1 MAFQRTKAI
10 WRVRGEPITLG
21 VRTLLTG
28 RIELARGEH
37 GARRDPDAVL
47 EQAKDLEAGGADI
60 VEVNPGPG
68 SPLTALP
75 TPDEELSRLVRVLRK
90 LGTRL
95 GVPISVVTVHSE
107 TARRAIELGASIV
120 HDLSGLAF
128 DRGLATVVKETD
140 AALILGHMRGTPAQW
155 SRLAPLTRLA
165 DTVRTDLSASLL
177 RAHQA
182 GIELRRIVLD
192 PGLEQG
198 KRGHENFTLLRALH
212 SLAPPGRGLQATLAG
227 KRFLVES
234 VRASAI
240 ERAAALSVAATLAL
254 EAGAHILTVEHPESL
269 RDAVAVVDR
278 IYQADEAADAQA

>member
-1 MAFQRTKAI
+1 MAFQRKKAI

-28 RIELARGEH
+28 RIELARGERS
-37 GARRDPDAVL
+37 ALPDPDAVL
-47 EQAKDLEAGGADI
+47 EQAQELEARGADI
-60 VEVNPGPG
+60 VEVNPGAVG
-68 SPLTALP
+68 PLSALP
-75 TPDEELSRLVRVLRK
+75 TPDEELSRMVRVLRK

-95 GVPISVVTVHSE
+95 GAPISVVTVHTE

-120 HDLSGLAF
+120 HDFSGLAF
-128 DRGLATVVKETD
+128 DRELATAVKETD
-140 AALILGHMRGTPAQW
+140 VALILGHMRGTPAQW

-165 DTVRTDLSASLL
+165 DMVRTDLRASLL

-198 KRGHENFTLLRALH
+198 KRGHENFNLLRALH
-212 SLAPPGRGLQATLAG
+212 SLAPPGQGIQATLAG

-234 VRASAI
+234 VRAGAV

-254 EAGAHILTVEHPESL
+254 EAGAHLLTVEHPESL

-278 IYQADEAADAQA
+278 IYQADEVADVQP